1 MRPTFKLVS
10 KYPVDIKA
18 EETEENNYKV
28 LFASAD
34 IQISQPITKD
44 EYIEQRDT
52 FYVSPSK
59 AKNQLLD
66 KLSFEGTGFQ
76 RSDFNFIDLIELSP
90 EAEKALQIEDM
101 NYFVCFKRVRIP
113 HYRISII
120 TRFKKT
126 RSILNGLTLYARYD
140 RRKTYN
146 GIAVIL
152 VQ

>member
-44 EYIEQRDT
+44 EYIEYRDT

-76 RSDFNFIDLIELSP
+76 RSDFNFIELIELSP
-90 EAEKALQIEDM
+90 EAEKAL
-101 NYFVCFKRVRIP
+101 
-113 HYRISII
+113 IS
-120 TRFKKT
+120 FAA
-126 RSILNGLTLYARYD
+126 LLD
-140 RRKTYN
+140 
-146 GIAVIL
+146 
-152 VQ
+152 

>member
-34 IQISQPITKD
+34 IQISQ
-44 EYIEQRDT
+44 
-52 FYVSPSK
+52 PSK

-90 EAEKALQIEDM
+90 EAEKAL
-101 NYFVCFKRVRIP
+101 
-113 HYRISII
+113 IS
-120 TRFKKT
+120 FAA
-126 RSILNGLTLYARYD
+126 LLD
-140 RRKTYN
+140 
-146 GIAVIL
+146 
-152 VQ
+152 

>member
-44 EYIEQRDT
+44 EYIEYRDT

-59 AKNQLLD
+59 AKTNYLINSHSKVQASNDRTSTLL
-66 KLSFEGTGFQ
+66 
-76 RSDFNFIDLIELSP
+76 I
-90 EAEKALQIEDM
+90 
-101 NYFVCFKRVRIP
+101 
-113 HYRISII
+113 
-120 TRFKKT
+120 
-126 RSILNGLTLYARYD
+126 
-140 RRKTYN
+140 
-146 GIAVIL
+146 
-152 VQ
+152 

>member
-28 LFASAD
+28 LFAD

-90 EAEKALQIEDM
+90 EAEKAL
-101 NYFVCFKRVRIP
+101 
-113 HYRISII
+113 IS
-120 TRFKKT
+120 FAA
-126 RSILNGLTLYARYD
+126 LLD
-140 RRKTYN
+140 
-146 GIAVIL
+146 
-152 VQ
+152 